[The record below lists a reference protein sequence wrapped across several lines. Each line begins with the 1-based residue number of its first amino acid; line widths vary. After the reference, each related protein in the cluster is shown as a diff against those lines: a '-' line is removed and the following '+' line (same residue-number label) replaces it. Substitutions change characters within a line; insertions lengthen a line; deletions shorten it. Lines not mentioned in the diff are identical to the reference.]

1 MGLTMRQSETAPKR
15 AINLSLNAQVMANAK
30 DLGMN
35 ISQTVDELLTQ
46 EVERRRLAPWNEE
59 NRDAIGQYNARIERE
74 GTFAQRIRQHL
85 STTAAAPPHATAKAP
100 GKRKAKSTSA

>member
-1 MGLTMRQSETAPKR
+1 MRQSEAAPKR
-15 AINLSLNAQVMANAK
+15 AINFSLNARVMANAK

-46 EVERRRLAPWNEE
+46 EVERRRLALWNDE

-85 STTAAAPPHATAKAP
+85 STTAAARPQATAKAS
-100 GKRKAKSTSA
+100 GKRIAPSTSA

>member
-1 MGLTMRQSETAPKR
+1 
-15 AINLSLNAQVMANAK
+15 LSLNAQVIANDK

-35 ISQTVDELLTQ
+35 ISQIVDELLTQ

-59 NRDAIGQYNARIERE
+59 NRDAIEQYNARIERE

-85 STTAAAPPHATAKAP
+85 STTAAAPPQATAKAS
-100 GKRKAKSTSA
+100 GKRIAPSTSA